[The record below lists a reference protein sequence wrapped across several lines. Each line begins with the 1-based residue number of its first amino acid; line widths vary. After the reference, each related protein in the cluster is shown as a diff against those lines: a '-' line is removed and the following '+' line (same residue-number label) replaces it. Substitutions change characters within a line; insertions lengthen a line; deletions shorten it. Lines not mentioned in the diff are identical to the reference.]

1 MINNVDKVLTR
12 EDNLDTLHQKSEEL
26 QDQAGRFQSRSSEL
40 RKKMCMRNIKFALMI
55 IFAILFFVGIIVLI
69 LGTLIIIFDYPQLQI
84 LDNLDSESYYMLDEE
99 KKNIHQRMK
108 IEITVGI
115 GLAVTGIGLLAVS
128 FSKRFEN
135 RLR

>member
-1 MINNVDKVLTR
+1 M
-12 EDNLDTLHQKSEEL
+12 E
-26 QDQAGRFQSRSSEL
+26 
-40 RKKMCMRNIKFALMI
+40 IKNQT
-55 IFAILFFVGIIVLI
+55 LFFVGIIVLI

-115 GLAVTGIGLLAVS
+115 GLAVTGIGLLSVS